1 MSEKMSAEMSA
12 NILATLLLLCFQPVG
27 VLLMWFSSF
36 WCDVFLVI
44 FSSIS
49 CERVFWRKF
58 LV

>member
-36 WCDVFLVI
+36 WCDVFAGY
-44 FSSIS
+44 F
-49 CERVFWRKF
+49 F
-58 LV
+58 